1 MIIVI
6 VLLLVCRLYTLQTN
20 RLCLAA
26 KIWTPKIAFKKVPEI
41 PGFRA
46 VRTIIMI
53 ESDSLI
59 LLSDLSDYQ
68 ELATSS
74 PGHFYLALEVGA
86 PPPKPGKR
94 ALWTRLRSL

>member
-41 PGFRA
+41 PGHRP
-46 VRTIIMI
+46 
-53 ESDSLI
+53 I
-59 LLSDLSDYQ
+59 LSFLAFVLF
-68 ELATSS
+68 EL
-74 PGHFYLALEVGA
+74 
-86 PPPKPGKR
+86 
-94 ALWTRLRSL
+94 